1 MATTPTTIDSSIFT
15 PAPTCVAPPTPDPA
29 DPPQRG
35 KIGVFLLLAAG
46 LLTWIFFSNTAQAD
60 ANQGLYFGVL
70 FVLGLGLGVALFHSR
85 FGFTSAWRQLVA
97 VGNGHG
103 LRNHALLLGTT
114 ATIFMLLFVTGW
126 GGFGNEPTPSAGT
139 IGVGLFLG
147 AFIFAIGMQLGGG
160 CASGTL
166 FAVGSGNSTVI
177 PTLIGFIAGSVIYTS
192 PLFFPLVSDLPGL
205 EPVLLSDHVG
215 YVGSWGI
222 TILVLLV
229 IVGISRAVQARRN
242 PPPTGAPPSA
252 SGWIR
257 AIRGSW
263 PMWVGALVLA
273 VLGGA
278 VMWASGGIWGV
289 TNAFAVWGARIL
301 QLIGFQ
307 PENWEF
313 WQQDNWSDM
322 LEGSVLSHKNS
333 LTNIG
338 IMVGAAIAAAAGGAW
353 AFARRIDWKNA
364 GIAFS
369 GGILMG
375 IGARLA
381 EGCNIGAYLG
391 GISSGSVSGWL
402 WAVAAL
408 VGTWAGLRLRTWL
421 GMANPKPTDSVC

>member
-1 MATTPTTIDSSIFT
+1 MATNLTTIDSSVFT
-15 PAPTCVAPPTPDPA
+15 PAPTCVAPPVPDPA
-29 DPPQRG
+29 EPAQRR
-35 KIGVFLLLAAG
+35 KISIFLLLAAG
-46 LLTWIFFSNTAQAD
+46 LLTWIFFSNTLSAD
-60 ANQGLYFGVL
+60 ADQGLYFSVL

-97 VGNGHG
+97 VGNGQG

-114 ATIFMLLFVTGW
+114 ATIFMLLFTTGW
-126 GGFGNEPTPSAGT
+126 AGFGNEPTPYAGT

-147 AFIFAIGMQLGGG
+147 AFIFGIGMQLGGG

-192 PLFFPLVSDLPGL
+192 PLFYPLVSDLPGI

-215 YVGSWGI
+215 FVGGWGI
-222 TILVLLV
+222 TILALV
-229 IVGISRAVQARRN
+229 GIVGISRAVQARRN
-242 PPPTGAPPSA
+242 PPPAGVPPTA
-252 SGWIR
+252 RGWAR

-278 VMWASGGIWGV
+278 VMWVSGGIWGV
-289 TNAFAVWGARIL
+289 TNAFALWGVKFL
-301 QLIGFQ
+301 QLFGFQ
-307 PENWEF
+307 PETWEF
-313 WQQDNWSDM
+313 WQQENWAAM

-333 LTNIG
+333 LTNFG
-338 IMVGAAIAAAAGGAW
+338 IMIGAAIAAAAGGTW
-353 AFARRIDWKNA
+353 AFARKIDWKNA
-364 GIAFS
+364 GIAVF

-391 GISSGSVSGWL
+391 GIASGSVSGWL
-402 WAVAAL
+402 WALAAL
-408 VGTWAGLRLRTWL
+408 AGTWAGLKARSLFGL
-421 GMANPKPTDSVC
+421 ANPKPTDSVC